1 MQLDISNN
9 SLPVYKALANPM
21 RLKIIQILSHEKL
34 NVKDIASH
42 LHISNTIT
50 LKHFADFSRRGHYRI

>member
-1 MQLDISNN
+1 MQLDISEN

-34 NVKDIASH
+34 NVKDIANMLNIGSVKN
-42 LHISNTIT
+42 LV
-50 LKHFADFSRRGHYRI
+50 